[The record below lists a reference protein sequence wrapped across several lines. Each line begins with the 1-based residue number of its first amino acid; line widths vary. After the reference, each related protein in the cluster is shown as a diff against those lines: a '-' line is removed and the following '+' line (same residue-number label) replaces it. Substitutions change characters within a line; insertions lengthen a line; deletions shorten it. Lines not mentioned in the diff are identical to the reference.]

1 MVSAIVTTDVL
12 MVLPVVPHGAAF
24 CTARQVG
31 AVMVSDMPI
40 RVHRAMSGC
49 AQTHAAR
56 LAVANVRPR
65 AVAEVLR
72 TVAVGVDAL
81 RLCVAW
87 TLIAAKTRRG
97 ARAPRC
103 LGRRQTWSRG
113 THDEQRNDYGGKSVD
128 D

>member
-1 MVSAIVTTDVL
+1 MVSAIMTTDVL
-12 MVLPVVPHGAAF
+12 AVLPVVPHGAAF
-24 CTARQVG
+24 CIARQVD
-31 AVMVSDMPI
+31 AVMVGDMPI

-49 AQTHAAR
+49 AQTRAAG

-65 AVAEVLR
+65 AAARALR
-72 TVAVGVDAL
+72 TVAIGVDAH

-103 LGRRQTWSRG
+103 FGRRQTWSRG
-113 THDEQRNDYGGKSVD
+113 THDEQRND
-128 D
+128 